1 MFKVYLFV
9 LCLTVGGLGQWNENF
24 AGRRAGIVHL
34 FEWKFEDIAKECEDF
49 LGPNNFGGV
58 QTSPVN
64 ENAVVENRPW
74 YERYQ
79 PLSYKINTRSGNESE
94 FKKMT
99 KRCNAVGVRIYVDV
113 VVNHM
118 APPGPK
124 NQLTGTDGS
133 EATPS
138 NRSYPGVPYN
148 TTHFHAPC
156 AITNYNNATNV
167 RDCEL
172 VSLPDLNQG
181 LSYVRDKIIE
191 FMNHLIDL
199 GAAGFRMDACK
210 HMLPR
215 DLYFIYRRVKSLDR
229 KNGFLTGA
237 RPFIYQ
243 EVIDEGD
250 GAVKRQEYTPL
261 GAVTD
266 FTYSTQIG
274 MNFQGKE
281 GRDLSYLGRWGILSG
296 FLVSR
301 YSFVFVDNHDNQRQG
316 DANILTYKFGS
327 TYQKAVIFMLAH
339 PHGIPRVMSS
349 FAFNDG
355 GQGFLIFI

>member
-1 MFKVYLFV
+1 MIKAILVITCFTAGAF
-9 LCLTVGGLGQWNENF
+9 GQWNENF
-24 AGRRAGIVHL
+24 ARKRAGIVHL
-34 FEWKFEDIAKECEDF
+34 FEWKFKDIAKECEEF

-64 ENAVVENRPW
+64 ENAIVANRPW

-79 PLSYKINTRSGNESE
+79 PMSFKINTRSGNEID
-94 FKKMT
+94 FQDMT
-99 KRCNAVGVRIYVDV
+99 RRCNAVGVRIYVDV

-118 APPGPK
+118 APPGPD
-124 NQLTGTDGS
+124 NQLNGTAGS
-133 EATPS
+133 VATPS
-138 NRSYPGVPYN
+138 NRSYPGVSFN

-156 AITNYNNATNV
+156 AINNYNNATNV

-172 VSLPDLNQG
+172 VSLPDLNQT
-181 LSYVRDKIIE
+181 LPYVREKIVE

-210 HMLPR
+210 HMLPN
-215 DLYFIYRRVKSLDR
+215 DLDFIYKSVKSLQR
-229 KNGFLTGA
+229 KHGFITGA

-261 GAVTD
+261 GTVTD
-266 FTYSTQIG
+266 FTYSTQMG

-281 GRDLSYLGRWGILSG
+281 GRDLSNFANWGIRAG
-296 FLVSR
+296 FLPSKH
-301 YSFVFVDNHDNQRQG
+301 SFVFVDNHDNQRQG
-316 DANILTYKFGS
+316 DANILTYKFGN
-327 TYQKAVIFMLAH
+327 TYQKAVILMLAH

-349 FAFNDG
+349 FAFSDG
-355 GQGFLIFI
+355 NQG